1 MLEQFPQ
8 ALKESRRWVCFDAAK
23 APINPATGQNA
34 KPNDPATWGT
44 LEAAQAAVSRFGLR
58 GVGVLLGDG
67 LCGIDIDH
75 CRDPDTGVLSD
86 MAREI
91 IDGMQTYAE
100 ESPSGTG
107 VHLLFTGQK
116 PAGACRKSSIG
127 LEMYDGGRYF
137 TVTGK
142 ALNDLAIEERTAQCA
157 AVHAKYL
164 AKPEAPWVP
173 APAGVW
179 QKVDRS
185 DEELLRTACAAR
197 DGERFAAL
205 YAGDWQAYYNSH
217 SEADLSFCN
226 LLAFWFGADAERMDH
241 VFRTSGLMRPKWD
254 ERRGAKT
261 YGRWTLERAVSD
273 CQEVYT
279 PSPEPDKTPFADQD
293 EALRALNVKYGT
305 QSPAAAPAPG
315 VKTYSLDDTGN
326 ARRFRDRYADRVR
339 YNPTDKCWMV
349 WDGARWKRDDLAT
362 IKGLADEMLDQM
374 DKACFGIRDINTA
387 GALRRHVQKS
397 RSSRSKEAFLKEAQ
411 HLPGI
416 PMLPEQFDR
425 NKGLLNLRNG
435 ILNLARR
442 ELVPHDRERYITR
455 MAQVDYD
462 PAAKAPVWEAFI
474 QSVTGGD
481 AQLAEYL
488 QVMVGYCLCGST
500 REQCMFFLYGDGANG
515 KSTFLET
522 LAKMLGDY
530 CMNAQADT
538 IASTRSRSSGAA
550 RSDVARLKGAR
561 FVTLEEGD
569 QGATLDEGLV
579 KQMTGG
585 NTITARF
592 QYGKEFEFRPEF
604 KLVEAT
610 NHLPKIHGT
619 DVGIWRRIRLVPF
632 TQSIPEEKQD
642 ILLPQ
647 KLEAEL
653 PGILNWALDGLQKW
667 LANSQGG
674 RRHGLPACAA
684 VDSAVS
690 AYKQDQDRIA
700 AFLADCT
707 EPAEGSTVQASVLFR
722 TYLNWCSENN
732 EKWRMAN
739 KQFGME
745 VKKHYEIRKG
755 MYYNEYVDM
764 ALSDEGMRCMALGR
778 GTDPSVAPARS
789 RPLYEQTRLKN

>member
-23 APINPATGQNA
+23 TPINPATGQNA

-226 LLAFWFGADAERMDH
+226 LLAFWFGADVERMDH

-261 YGRWTLERAVSD
+261 YGRWTLER
-273 CQEVYT
+273 
-279 PSPEPDKTPFADQD
+279 
-293 EALRALNVKYGT
+293 
-305 QSPAAAPAPG
+305 G
-315 VKTYSLDDTGN
+315 VRTYSLDDTGN

-416 PMLPEQFDR
+416 PMLPEQFDK

-442 ELVPHDRERYITR
+442 ELVPHDRARYITR

-684 VDSAVS
+684 VDSAVN

-778 GTDPSVAPARS
+778 GTEPSVAPARS